1 MKTIFSTININMK
14 YLIKNFDAHSDK
26 NGIFLL
32 DRRMDIFIR
41 QDDTFNCNCQ
51 MRFRLIPDKSHGQ
64 EAEEGVGKGTSSK
77 TLDASSIASEITHAL
92 ENPTVLQM
100 VSKNPTL
107 KALSDMA
114 VKYSKTTS
122 GKGSNNS
129 AAKEIMQ
136 RTILR

>member
-1 MKTIFSTININMK
+1 MK

-51 MRFRLIPDKSHGQ
+51 MRFRMIPDKSHGQ
-64 EAEEGVGKGTSSK
+64 EAEQGVGKGTPK
-77 TLDASSIASEITHAL
+77 TLDAASIASEITHAL
-92 ENPTVLQM
+92 DNPTVLHM

-107 KALSDMA
+107 KALGDMA
-114 VKYSKTTS
+114 KKYSKTTS
-122 GKGSNNS
+122 GKSSNNS

-136 RTILR
+136 RTILH